1 MKEKYDYDIGDI
13 VKTKKAHPCGT
24 STWEIVRIGVDFK
37 LKCEGC
43 GHIITVPREKALKM
57 ITKKLNDEE
66 L

>member
-57 ITKKLNDEE
+57 ITKKLNEEE

>member
-1 MKEKYDYDIGDI
+1 MKEKYDQDIGDI